1 MSADGARGPL
11 PTGPLLSPAVVPG
24 RVPGID
30 ADPPARGAGE
40 GSRPVLGEGRI
51 KPGDGTGFRW
61 RNQ

>member
-11 PTGPLLSPAVVPG
+11 LIGRLLSPSVVPG

-30 ADPPARGAGE
+30 ADPPARRAGE
-40 GSRPVLGEGRI
+40 GPRSLPREGRI
-51 KPGDGTGFRW
+51 KPDGDTGFRW